1 MTELSQIESSPCFGR
16 CHECGVTHRLDW
28 GDARD
33 HARELMREFEKLGRL
48 DYRASDSEADG
59 RLSFDQLFAA
69 GRGHMFGVLEC
80 LDPRGK
86 TVVLRAFSS
95 LRGGIRDIEGW
106 VPPILSAESFY
117 AIVQPGL
124 ERIDAMTQELDGLLL
139 LPESS
144 DSLRTRELTGVRT
157 SASQQLWRQMED
169 LYVFHNFRGESRS
182 LKDAFLPNSGHNPA
196 APLRIPAGV
205 GECCA
210 PKLLN
215 HAAQNDLRP
224 VGLAEFYWGGSN
236 PSGAKRPGG
245 FYPCCEIRCQPILGF
260 LLCGLDDEH

>member
-33 HARELMREFEKLGRL
+33 HAHELMREFEKLGRL
-48 DYRASDSEADG
+48 DYRASGSEADG

-80 LDPRGK
+80 LDPRGN

-95 LRGGIRDIEGW
+95 LRGGIRDVEGW

-117 AIVQPGL
+117 AVVQPGL
-124 ERIDAMTQELDGLLL
+124 ERIDAMTQELDGLLR

-144 DSLRTRELTGVRT
+144 GSLRTRKLTSVRT
-157 SASQQLWRQMED
+157 NASQQLWRQMED

-196 APLRIPAGV
+196 ARLRIPAGI

-215 HAAQNDLRP
+215 HAAQTDLRP
-224 VGLAEFYWGGSN
+224 VGTRRILLGRIESFGSQATGRLLSVLRNPLPTDPRILAL
-236 PSGAKRPGG
+236 RV
-245 FYPCCEIRCQPILGF
+245 RR
-260 LLCGLDDEH
+260 